1 MTKREP
7 MDVLIYGDLV
17 KAVDGICKRVFI
29 ERRPKVLSEETK
41 DFLVIQIPTETRG
54 LVAGDFNF
62 VQNGYGAISIF
73 TKAKTDGT
81 LNVNTHG
88 RLVQNVVDLFPIN
101 GDHARMN
108 IVGKRH
114 WSEDGYGFQYT
125 EIYFDLRTKVNAN
138 KKID

>member
-1 MTKREP
+1 MTEREP

-17 KAVDGICKRVFI
+17 KAVEGIRKRVFI
-29 ERRPKVLSEETK
+29 GRRPKTLNEETK
-41 DFLVIQIPTETRG
+41 DFLVIQIQSETRG

-62 VQNGYGAISIF
+62 VQNGYGILSVF

-101 GDHARMN
+101 GEHARMTF
-108 IVGKRH
+108 VGKRN

-125 EIYFDLRTKVNAN
+125 EIYFDLQTKVNAN
-138 KKID
+138 KKTE